1 LGGTL
6 HVLPVVLILLYT
18 YFGRVNSWSISRS
31 ESIALILACSWV
43 FVGPQ
48 QIWFYETVMMRE
60 FVIKYRHLIAN
71 ITEAEGLK
79 SDLYSG
85 IYATKTNI
93 VFTIFLICLIAAGYW
108 ASLSFISNLIG
119 NDKLFSDWLFYVL
132 SIGVLMISYYTSIG
146 FCFAFKAVYIT
157 LLLVK
162 CELKKNIYY
171 HDGVFGLA
179 CVGDLAFQ
187 TSAMFCTGWFFAPL
201 IILIGQHNGKTA
213 LLISYLM
220 LFLYFVSTIVT
231 FMIPVYLIHS
241 KLYESKELLIKTFYE
256 PANRAYLRTVSNWS
270 EEGQKHIPG
279 LGRYHH
285 GLLIL
290 TQP

>member
-1 LGGTL
+1 
-6 HVLPVVLILLYT
+6 
-18 YFGRVNSWSISRS
+18 
-31 ESIALILACSWV
+31 
-43 FVGPQ
+43 
-48 QIWFYETVMMRE
+48 M
-60 FVIKYRHLIAN
+60 
-71 ITEAEGLK
+71 TEAKDLK
-79 SDLYSG
+79 GALYSG
-85 IYATKTNI
+85 IYTTKTNI
-93 VFTIFLICLIAAGYW
+93 VLTIFWIYVIAAGYL
-108 ASLSFISNLIG
+108 ASLGFISNLIG
-119 NDKLFSDWLFYVL
+119 NNKLFSDWLFYVL

-231 FMIPVYLIHS
+231 FMIPVFLIHS
-241 KLYESKELLIKTFYE
+241 KLYEFKEILIKTFYE
-256 PANRAYLRTVSNWS
+256 PANRAYLRTLLNWS
-270 EEGQKHIPG
+270 EENQKQFDFYEKVYARIRSIPSWP
-279 LGRYHH
+279 LNFDTT
-285 GLLIL
+285 LKIL
-290 TQP
+290 TTSVIVPTIVGIVSAYLKGTTKLP